1 MLSQQTHKWQCKRK
15 IQRQYQYINCLG
27 ALKHWDDHLLKLQ
40 DQKHYI
46 VFIPNIKMMSLLI
59 HFKLFSF
66 VLFCFA
72 MLPCIQQVTKFLN
85 CEPHFKLFLLF
96 GQFSCYLPKQCLKM
110 VSHVQC
116 LIVFYKMVMLIFS
129 Q

>member
-27 ALKHWDDHLLKLQ
+27 ALKHWDDHLLTLQ

-72 MLPCIQQVTKFLN
+72 MLPCIQQVTKF
-85 CEPHFKLFLLF
+85 
-96 GQFSCYLPKQCLKM
+96 M
-110 VSHVQC
+110 
-116 LIVFYKMVMLIFS
+116 LIVNHTLNRFCHLDNSAVICLNS
-129 Q
+129 A